1 MTCDD
6 IYELLSDEL
15 GIETG
20 DIEPATLLFSEGI
33 VDSFA
38 LVTMMMFV
46 EERAGIRISP
56 TDVNLDNFDNIN
68 RILAFA
74 QRESA

>member
-1 MTCDD
+1 MMQDD

-15 GIETG
+15 GVETD
-20 DIEPATLLFSEGI
+20 DIEPDTLLFSSGI

-56 TDVNLDNFDNIN
+56 TDVNLDNFDSID

-74 QRESA
+74 QRQSA

>member
-1 MTCDD
+1 MMQDD

-15 GIETG
+15 GVETD
-20 DIEPATLLFSEGI
+20 DIEPDTLLFSSGI

-56 TDVNLDNFDNIN
+56 TDVNLDNFDSIN

-74 QRESA
+74 QRQSA

>member
-15 GIETG
+15 GIETD

-56 TDVNLDNFDNIN
+56 TDVNLDNFDSIN